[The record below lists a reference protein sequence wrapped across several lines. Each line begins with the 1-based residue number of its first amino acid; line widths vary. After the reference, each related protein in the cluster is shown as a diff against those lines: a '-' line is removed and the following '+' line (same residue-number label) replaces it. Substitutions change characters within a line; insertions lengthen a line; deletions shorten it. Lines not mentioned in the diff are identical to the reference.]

1 MDSSSWPNLL
11 IREFPNLASEEFEI
25 IAPDSDQYNCIA
37 YVAGDTGRWWWPD
50 VDSYWPAWATSTNSI
65 ESLKEAFAGLGY
77 EQCDDSAAEAGYQ
90 KIALYEALGVMTHI
104 ALQMPN
110 GRWRSKLGRGPVIEH
125 HSPESLSGENYGNP
139 TIFMRRAL

>member
-1 MDSSSWPNLL
+1 MDSSNRTDPL
-11 IREFPNLASEEFEI
+11 ISAFPKLACEEFEL

-37 YVAGDTGRWWWPD
+37 YAAGETGRSWWPN

-77 EQCDDSAAEAGYQ
+77 EQCDDSDAEAGYQ
-90 KIALYEALGVMTHI
+90 KIALYEARGVMTHI

-110 GRWRSKLGRGPVIEH
+110 RRWRSKLGRGPVIEH

-139 TIFMRRAL
+139 TVFMRRAL